1 MTGIVC
7 CLFYHIVWFVL
18 TWNNDDPQRRN
29 TLIKTSQISVLT
41 FFRSLCDMCSP
52 STPWICWHS
61 ISLPFPDFLFLTSR
75 NCHQL
80 TFYCGILCGILFG
93 INSGKYSLCLIFC
106 PALFLAFYLGFCFI
120 LSGIYFGIPYGYGN
134 LWRSFKGF
142 YVVFYVVITLF
153 GTLSGSRSGM
163 LCYVYLPYSVVVWH
177 SSLFLSVVYQLALYD
192 SLFAMFFLFRASYL
206 AFDVAFLVTFNLA

>member
-1 MTGIVC
+1 M
-7 CLFYHIVWFVL
+7 LPFYHIVWFVL

-80 TFYCGILCGILFG
+80 TFYYCILCGILFE
-93 INSGKYSLCLIFC
+93 INSGKNSFCLIFC
-106 PALFLAFYLGFCFI
+106 PALFLAFYLGFC
-120 LSGIYFGIPYGYGN
+120 
-134 LWRSFKGF
+134 
-142 YVVFYVVITLF
+142 
-153 GTLSGSRSGM
+153 
-163 LCYVYLPYSVVVWH
+163 
-177 SSLFLSVVYQLALYD
+177 LA
-192 SLFAMFFLFRASYL
+192 FYL
-206 AFDVAFLVTFNLA
+206 AYILAYRMAMVIYEGLLKAFMLYFMW